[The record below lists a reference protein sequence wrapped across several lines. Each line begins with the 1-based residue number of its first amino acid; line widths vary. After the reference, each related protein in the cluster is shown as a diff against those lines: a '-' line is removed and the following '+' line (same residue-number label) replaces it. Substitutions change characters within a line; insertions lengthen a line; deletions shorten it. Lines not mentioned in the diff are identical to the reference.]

1 MSSYLISQAQ
11 QLKLTAPVPSTLHPA
26 AVYLN
31 SLAVGS
37 RRAMLSSL
45 NAIAKLLTDGE
56 CDAYSLDWSALR
68 YHHTAA
74 VVAAFRQRYA
84 PATTNKAIAALRRV
98 LTEAYRL
105 DLMSAQDYQKAVD
118 IKYVK
123 GNGKRRGRALEPDEI
138 SGLISCC
145 LQRHRTIDLRDAA
158 LIAILR
164 CGGIRRQE
172 LVRLKLADLNLNTG
186 ELTIEQGKGGKC
198 RLVYLTPEALKL
210 IKEWLQVR
218 TALPGALICPVTRAG
233 HVELRHFAD
242 NGDGIYKLIKKRA
255 EVCGIDRFS
264 PHDFR
269 RTFCTELLDKGS
281 DVLTVRDLA
290 GHSSADTTAIYDR
303 RGEARKRQAASKLGL
318 S

>member
-1 MSSYLISQAQ
+1 MSNYLLSQAQ
-11 QLKLTAPVPSTLHPA
+11 QLKLSAPIPSTLHPA

-45 NAIAKLLTDGE
+45 NAIAQLLTEGE

-98 LTEAYRL
+98 LNEAYRL

-123 GNGKRRGRALEPDEI
+123 GTNKRRGRALESDEI

-145 LQRHRTIDLRDAA
+145 LESHQTIGLRDAA
-158 LIAILR
+158 LMAILR

-172 LVRLKLADLNLNTG
+172 LVRLKVADLNLKTG
-186 ELTIEQGKGGKC
+186 ELTIQQGKGGKC
-198 RLVYLTPEALKL
+198 RLVYLTPEALRL
-210 IKEWLQVR
+210 VEQWLGVR
-218 TALPGALICPVTRAG
+218 THLPGALICPVTRAG
-233 HVELRHFAD
+233 QIELRHFAES
-242 NGDGIYKLIKKRA
+242 GDGIYKLIKKRA
-255 EVCGIDRFS
+255 EVCGINRFS

-269 RTFCTELLDKGS
+269 RTFCTELLDKGE

-303 RGEARKRQAASKLGL
+303 RGEARKRNAASKLGL
-318 S
+318 R

>member
-45 NAIAKLLTDGE
+45 NAIAQLLTEGE
-56 CDAYSLDWSALR
+56 CDAYAIDWSALR

-98 LTEAYRL
+98 LNEAYRL
-105 DLMSAQDYQKAVD
+105 DLMSANDYQKAVD

-123 GNGKRRGRALEPDEI
+123 GTNKRRGRALESDEI
-138 SGLISCC
+138 SGLIHCC
-145 LQRHRTIDLRDAA
+145 RERQRPIDRRDAA

-172 LVRLKLADLNLNTG
+172 LARLKLADLNIKTG
-186 ELTIEQGKGGKC
+186 ELTIDRGKGGKFC
-198 RLVYLTPEALKL
+198 LVYLTSEALEL
-210 IKEWLQVR
+210 IAQWLQVR
-218 TALPGALICPVTRAG
+218 TYLPGALICPVTRAG

-242 NGDGIYKLIKKRA
+242 SGDGIYKLIKKRA
-255 EVCGIDRFS
+255 EICGIDHFS

-269 RTFCTELLDKGS
+269 RTFCTELLDKGE

-303 RGEARKRQAASKLGL
+303 RGEARKRQAARKLGL
-318 S
+318 G